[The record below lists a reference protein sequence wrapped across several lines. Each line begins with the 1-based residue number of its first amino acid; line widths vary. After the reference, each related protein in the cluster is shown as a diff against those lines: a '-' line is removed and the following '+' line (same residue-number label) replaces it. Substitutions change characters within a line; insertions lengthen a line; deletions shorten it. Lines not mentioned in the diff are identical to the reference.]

1 MAARHAH
8 LDPDQVIKVAVG
20 DRGGK
25 CEFRL
30 GKIMVPPGKKIS
42 LPKDYDPAY
51 TGGFDDREGALEKVA
66 SNRERLS
73 KLQEKLWAQD
83 VYALLVLFQGIDT
96 AGKDGAIRHVM
107 SGVNPQGCH
116 VTSFKA
122 PSAEELDHD
131 YLWRAARALPA
142 RGTIGIF
149 NRSYYEEVLVVRVHP
164 HFLDAQRLPPGAHG
178 DLWDHRYR
186 EINNFEKYL
195 VRNGFVILKF
205 FLNLSRQEQKRRFLD
220 RIDDVDKN
228 WKFNVQDYKERGH
241 WDEYQAAFQDML
253 SNTSTEWAP
262 WMVVPSDNKW
272 FARLAVSETIC
283 AAMERLGLEFPRV
296 SAEQRARLLEIR
308 RALEAEPGS

>member
-1 MAARHAH
+1 VANRHPP
-8 LDPDQVIKVAVG
+8 LDPDRLIKVAVG

-42 LPKDYDPAY
+42 LHRDYDPAY

-66 SNRERLS
+66 ANRERLS
-73 KLQEKLWAQD
+73 KLQEKLYAQD
-83 VYALLVLFQGIDT
+83 IYALLVLFQGIDA

-116 VTSFKA
+116 VASFKA

-131 YLWRAARALPA
+131 YLWRGVRALPG
-142 RGTIGIF
+142 RGMIGIF

-164 HFLDAQRLPPGAHG
+164 HFLDAQRLPPGAL
-178 DLWDHRYR
+178 DDIWNQRFR
-186 EINNFEKYL
+186 EINNFEKHL
-195 VRNGFVILKF
+195 VRNGTVIIKF
-205 FLNLSRQEQKRRFLD
+205 FLNLSKAEQKRRFLE
-220 RIDDVDKN
+220 RIDDPGKN
-228 WKFNVQDYKERGH
+228 WKFNVQDYQERGA
-241 WDEYQAAFQDML
+241 WEEYQDAFQDML
-253 SNTSTEWAP
+253 NNTSTEWAP
-262 WMVVPSDNKW
+262 WMVIPADNKW

-296 SAEQRARLLEIR
+296 TGEQRARLLEIR
-308 RALEAEPGS
+308 RELEAEA